1 MIIDV
6 KYSSDGVMLISNM
19 IEGVILCN
27 DPSEIQKI
35 IDKLQEAKAYL
46 VESQARLKEESRQ
59 HLWEGI

>member
-1 MIIDV
+1 
-6 KYSSDGVMLISNM
+6 M

-27 DPSEIQKI
+27 DPVEIQKV

-46 VESQARLKEESRQ
+46 VESQARLKEEGHQ